1 MLSKIPVLL
10 ALAVSGFTANFAP
23 LAPQRAI
30 PRWGEIELKSPAPLT
45 PQFWGELA
53 DASLFDRWGF
63 RGLAAKGSQVNS
75 SENVCNSVIGLDS
88 SLLDSVKAPVVSQL
102 NTMIVQGSSVLKTES
117 RKVSPFTA
125 IDISGSYEIELV
137 SQQTTNLEISGDD
150 NILPLIITEVRDNT
164 LFIYPE
170 KSISPKTILK
180 IKASTQT
187 IDQLSTH
194 GANYVKVYNV
204 NNKRLNIK
212 VNGSGNTELYGKTK
226 ELYLKVYGAVDVN
239 GKNLSSTKAKV
250 DLFGAF
256 QVDVYATEKLNA
268 SVFGLGNINYYGNPK
283 TVIRNILGLGS
294 ITKF

>member
-1 MLSKIPVLL
+1 M
-10 ALAVSGFTANFAP
+10 
-23 LAPQRAI
+23 
-30 PRWGEIELKSPAPLT
+30 
-45 PQFWGELA
+45 
-53 DASLFDRWGF
+53 
-63 RGLAAKGSQVNS
+63 
-75 SENVCNSVIGLDS
+75 
-88 SLLDSVKAPVVSQL
+88 LDSVKAPVVSQL